1 MVFPV
6 KQVDTDTVFR
16 LMAKKFKITLAQLN
30 PTVGDL
36 DGNYEA
42 AVEAWKKAKEAGSD
56 LVAFTELFITGYNTQ
71 DLIKKPSFCKVAQE
85 KITQLAKTCAKGPAI
100 AIGGPAYIEKKLYNA
115 YYILIDGKVANIIM
129 KHHLPNQNVFDEKR
143 IFDEG
148 EISGPY
154 QVGPIRIG
162 SPICEDAWH
171 SDVTETLAET
181 GAQLLLVPNG
191 SPYFNGKNDVRL
203 NKMVSRVVETNLP
216 LIYLNMVGAQDDQVF
231 DGGTFALNRGG
242 DLAIKLPLFEEC
254 LEQIV
259 LEETD
264 TGWCITNGHL
274 SKVSCGK
281 ELDYYAMVM
290 GLKDYCR
297 KSGFERVL
305 LGLSGG
311 IDSALVAVIASDA
324 LGSTNVRSI
333 MLPSPYTSDTS
344 LIDAAHLA
352 ENLGCQS
359 DTLSITESLNS
370 IEETLSTMFEGH
382 DTDLTEENIQ
392 SRLRGLLLMAVS
404 NKFGE
409 MLLTTGNKSEVSVG
423 YSTIYGD
430 MAGGFNPIKD
440 LYKTRVFE
448 IAKWRNQNHRSWM
461 KGPSGMIIPEN
472 IISKAPTA
480 ELRPNQKDSDSL
492 PDYPVLD
499 AILTILIDE
508 DGSIEDCLKE
518 GYEKTDVIKV
528 EKLIYSSEYKRFQSA
543 PGTRLTQRAF
553 WLDRRYPIVNK
564 WHTKK

>member
-1 MVFPV
+1 MVSV
-6 KQVDTDTVFR
+6 VSE
-16 LMAKKFKITLAQLN
+16 LMAKKFQITLAQLN

-36 DGNYEA
+36 EGNYKVA
-42 AVEAWKKAKEAGSD
+42 IEAWEQAQKMGSD
-56 LVAFTELFITGYNTQ
+56 LIAFTELFITGYNTQ
-71 DLIKKPSFCKVAQE
+71 DLIKKPSFFKAAQDQIL
-85 KITQLAKTCAKGPAI
+85 KLAKNCKNGPAI
-100 AIGGPAYIEKKLYNA
+100 AIGGPAYLKGKLYNA
-115 YYILIDGKVANIIM
+115 YYILADGNVADVIM

-154 QVGPIRIG
+154 QIGPIRIG

-171 SDVTETLAET
+171 SDVSETLSET

-191 SPYFNGKNDVRL
+191 SPYYNGKNDVRL
-203 NKMVSRVVETNLP
+203 NKMVARVVETNLP

-242 DLAIKLPLFEEC
+242 SLAIKLPLFEEA
-254 LEQIV
+254 LEHIV

-264 TGWCITNGHL
+264 IGWNIIKGEL
-274 SKVSCGK
+274 AKVPCDK
-281 ELDYYAMVM
+281 ELDYHAMVM
-290 GLKDYCR
+290 GLRDYCK
-297 KSGFERVL
+297 KSGFEKVV

-324 LGSTNVRSI
+324 IGSANVRSI
-333 MLPSPYTSDTS
+333 MLPSPYTSQTS
-344 LIDAAHLA
+344 LIDATDLV
-352 ENLGCQS
+352 ENLGCKS
-359 DTLSITESLNS
+359 DTLPINDSLTA
-370 IEETLSTMFEGH
+370 IDKTLSSTFEGRKI
-382 DTDLTEENIQ
+382 DLTEENIQ

-440 LYKTRVFE
+440 LYKTKVFE
-448 IAKWRNQNHRSWM
+448 ISKWRNKNHRPWM
-461 KGPSGMIIPEN
+461 KGPPGSIIPDS
-472 IISKAPTA
+472 IITKAPTA

-499 AILTILIDE
+499 AILTILVDE
-508 DGSIEDCLKE
+508 DGSTNDCLKA
-518 GYEKTDVIKV
+518 GYNKSDVSKV
-528 EKLIYSSEYKRFQSA
+528 EKLLYESEYKRFQSA
-543 PGTRLTQRAF
+543 PGTRLSQRAF

-564 WHTKK
+564 WRDK

>member
-1 MVFPV
+1 
-6 KQVDTDTVFR
+6 
-16 LMAKKFKITLAQLN
+16 MAKKFQITLAQLN

-36 DGNYEA
+36 EGNYKVA
-42 AVEAWKKAKEAGSD
+42 IEAWEQAQKMGSD
-56 LVAFTELFITGYNTQ
+56 LIAFTELFITGYNTQ
-71 DLIKKPSFCKVAQE
+71 DLIKKPSFFKAAQD
-85 KITQLAKTCAKGPAI
+85 KILKLAKNCKNGPAI
-100 AIGGPAYIEKKLYNA
+100 AIGGPAYLKGKLYNA
-115 YYILIDGKVANIIM
+115 YYILADGNVANVIM

-154 QVGPIRIG
+154 QIGPIRIG

-171 SDVTETLAET
+171 SDVSETLSET

-191 SPYFNGKNDVRL
+191 SPYYNGKNDVRL
-203 NKMVSRVVETNLP
+203 NKMVARVVETNLP

-242 DLAIKLPLFEEC
+242 SLAIKLPLFEEA
-254 LEQIV
+254 LEHIV

-264 TGWCITNGHL
+264 IGWNIIKGDL
-274 SKVSCGK
+274 AKVPCDK
-281 ELDYYAMVM
+281 ESDYHAMVM
-290 GLKDYCR
+290 GLRDYCK
-297 KSGFERVL
+297 KSGFEKVV

-324 LGSTNVRSI
+324 IGSANVRSI
-333 MLPSPYTSDTS
+333 MLPSPYTSQTS
-344 LIDAAHLA
+344 LIDATDLV
-352 ENLGCQS
+352 ENLGCKS
-359 DTLSITESLNS
+359 DTLPINDSLTA
-370 IEETLSTMFEGH
+370 IDKTLSSTFEGRKI
-382 DTDLTEENIQ
+382 DLTEENIQ

-440 LYKTRVFE
+440 LYKTKVFE
-448 IAKWRNQNHRSWM
+448 ISKWRNKNHRPWM
-461 KGPSGMIIPEN
+461 KGPPGSIIPDS
-472 IISKAPTA
+472 IITKAPTA

-499 AILTILIDE
+499 AILTILVDE
-508 DGSIEDCLKE
+508 DGSTNDCLKA
-518 GYEKTDVIKV
+518 GYNKSDVSKV
-528 EKLIYSSEYKRFQSA
+528 EKLLYESEYKRFQSA
-543 PGTRLTQRAF
+543 PGTRLSQRAF

-564 WHTKK
+564 WRDK

>member
-1 MVFPV
+1 
-6 KQVDTDTVFR
+6 
-16 LMAKKFKITLAQLN
+16 MAKKFQITLAQLN

-36 DGNYEA
+36 EGNYKVA
-42 AVEAWKKAKEAGSD
+42 IEAWKKAQRVGSD
-56 LVAFTELFITGYNTQ
+56 LIAFTELFITGYNTQ
-71 DLIKKPSFCKVAQE
+71 DLIKKPSFFKAAQDQIL
-85 KITQLAKTCAKGPAI
+85 KLAKTCKNGPAI
-100 AIGGPAYIEKKLYNA
+100 AIGGPAYLKGKLYNA
-115 YYILIDGKVANIIM
+115 YYILADGNVANVIM

-154 QVGPIRIG
+154 QIGPIRIG

-171 SDVTETLAET
+171 SDVSETLSET

-191 SPYFNGKNDVRL
+191 SPYYNGKNDVRL
-203 NKMVSRVVETNLP
+203 NKMVARVVETNLP

-242 DLAIKLPLFEEC
+242 SLAIKLPLFEEA
-254 LEQIV
+254 LEHIV

-264 TGWCITNGHL
+264 IGWNIIKGEL
-274 SKVSCGK
+274 AKVPCDK
-281 ELDYYAMVM
+281 ELDYHAMVM
-290 GLKDYCR
+290 GLRDYCK
-297 KSGFERVL
+297 KSGFEKVV

-324 LGSTNVRSI
+324 IGSANVRSI
-333 MLPSPYTSDTS
+333 MLPSPYTSQTS
-344 LIDAAHLA
+344 LIDATDLV
-352 ENLGCQS
+352 ENLGCKS
-359 DTLSITESLNS
+359 DTLPINDSLTA
-370 IEETLSTMFEGH
+370 IDKTLSSTFEGRKI
-382 DTDLTEENIQ
+382 DLTEENIQ

-440 LYKTRVFE
+440 LYKTKVFE
-448 IAKWRNQNHRSWM
+448 ISKWRNKNHRPWM
-461 KGPSGMIIPEN
+461 KGPPGSIIPDS
-472 IISKAPTA
+472 IITKAPTA

-492 PDYPVLD
+492 PDYPDLD
-499 AILTILIDE
+499 AILTILVDE
-508 DGSIEDCLKE
+508 DGSTSDCLKA
-518 GYEKTDVIKV
+518 GYKKSDVSKV
-528 EKLIYSSEYKRFQSA
+528 EKLLYGSEYKRFQSA
-543 PGTRLTQRAF
+543 PGTRLSQRAF

-564 WHTKK
+564 WRDK

>member
-1 MVFPV
+1 
-6 KQVDTDTVFR
+6 
-16 LMAKKFKITLAQLN
+16 MAKKFQITLAQLN

-36 DGNYEA
+36 EGNYKVA
-42 AVEAWKKAKEAGSD
+42 LEAWERAKKVGSD
-56 LVAFTELFITGYNTQ
+56 LIAFTELFITGYNTQ
-71 DLIKKPSFCKVAQE
+71 DLIKKPSFFKAAQDQIL
-85 KITQLAKTCAKGPAI
+85 KLAKTCKNGPAI
-100 AIGGPAYIEKKLYNA
+100 AIGGPAYLKGKLYNA
-115 YYILIDGKVANIIM
+115 YYILADGNVANVIM

-154 QVGPIRIG
+154 QIGPIRIG

-171 SDVTETLAET
+171 SDVSETLSET

-191 SPYFNGKNDVRL
+191 SPYYNGKNDVRL
-203 NKMVSRVVETNLP
+203 NKMVARVVETNLP

-242 DLAIKLPLFEEC
+242 SLAIKLPLFEEA
-254 LEQIV
+254 LEHIV

-264 TGWCITNGHL
+264 IGWNIIKGEL
-274 SKVSCGK
+274 AKVPCDK
-281 ELDYYAMVM
+281 ELDYHAMVM
-290 GLKDYCR
+290 GVRDYCK
-297 KSGFERVL
+297 KSGFEKVV

-324 LGSTNVRSI
+324 IGSANVRSI
-333 MLPSPYTSDTS
+333 MLPSPYTSQTS
-344 LIDAAHLA
+344 LIDATDLV
-352 ENLGCQS
+352 ENLGCKS
-359 DTLSITESLNS
+359 DTLPINDSLTA
-370 IEETLSTMFEGH
+370 IDKTLSSTFEGRKI
-382 DTDLTEENIQ
+382 DLTEENIQ

-440 LYKTRVFE
+440 LYKTKVFE
-448 IAKWRNQNHRSWM
+448 ISKWRNKNHRPWM
-461 KGPSGMIIPEN
+461 KGPPGSIIPDS
-472 IISKAPTA
+472 IITKAPTA

-492 PDYPVLD
+492 PDYPDLD
-499 AILTILIDE
+499 AILTILVDE
-508 DGSIEDCLKE
+508 DGSTSDCLKA
-518 GYEKTDVIKV
+518 GYKKSDVSKV
-528 EKLIYSSEYKRFQSA
+528 EKLLYGSEYKRFQSA
-543 PGTRLTQRAF
+543 PGTRLSQRAF

-564 WHTKK
+564 WRDK

>member
-1 MVFPV
+1 
-6 KQVDTDTVFR
+6 
-16 LMAKKFKITLAQLN
+16 MAKKFQITLAQLN

-36 DGNYEA
+36 EGNYKVA
-42 AVEAWKKAKEAGSD
+42 LEAWEKAQRVGSD
-56 LVAFTELFITGYNTQ
+56 LIAFTELFITGYNTQ
-71 DLIKKPSFCKVAQE
+71 DLIKKPSFFKAAQDQIL
-85 KITQLAKTCAKGPAI
+85 KLAKTCKNGPAI
-100 AIGGPAYIEKKLYNA
+100 AIGGPAYLKGKLYNA
-115 YYILIDGKVANIIM
+115 YYILADGNVANVIM

-154 QVGPIRIG
+154 QIGPIRIG

-171 SDVTETLAET
+171 SDVSETLSET

-191 SPYFNGKNDVRL
+191 SPYYNGKNDVRL
-203 NKMVSRVVETNLP
+203 NKMVARVVETNLP

-242 DLAIKLPLFEEC
+242 SLAIKLPLFEEA
-254 LEQIV
+254 LEHIV

-264 TGWCITNGHL
+264 IGWNIIKGEL
-274 SKVSCGK
+274 AKVPCDK
-281 ELDYYAMVM
+281 ELDYHAMVM
-290 GLKDYCR
+290 GLRDYCT
-297 KSGFERVL
+297 KSGFEKVV

-324 LGSTNVRSI
+324 IGSANVRSI
-333 MLPSPYTSDTS
+333 MLPSPYTSQTS
-344 LIDAAHLA
+344 LIDATDLV
-352 ENLGCQS
+352 ENLGCKS
-359 DTLSITESLNS
+359 DTLPINDSLTA
-370 IEETLSTMFEGH
+370 IDKTLSNTFEGRKI
-382 DTDLTEENIQ
+382 DLTEENIQ

-440 LYKTRVFE
+440 LYKTKVFE
-448 IAKWRNQNHRSWM
+448 ISKWRNKNHRPWM
-461 KGPSGMIIPEN
+461 KGPPGSIIPDS
-472 IISKAPTA
+472 IITKAPTA

-492 PDYPVLD
+492 PDYPDLD
-499 AILTILIDE
+499 AILTILVDE
-508 DGSIEDCLKE
+508 DGSTSDCLKA
-518 GYEKTDVIKV
+518 GYKKSDVSKV
-528 EKLIYSSEYKRFQSA
+528 EKLLYGSEHKRFQSA
-543 PGTRLTQRAF
+543 PGTRLSQRAF

-564 WHTKK
+564 WRDK

>member
-1 MVFPV
+1 
-6 KQVDTDTVFR
+6 
-16 LMAKKFKITLAQLN
+16 MAKKFQITLAQLN

-36 DGNYEA
+36 EGNYKVA
-42 AVEAWKKAKEAGSD
+42 IEAWEQAQKMGSD
-56 LVAFTELFITGYNTQ
+56 LIAFTELFITGYNTQ
-71 DLIKKPSFCKVAQE
+71 DLIKKPSFFKAAQDQIL
-85 KITQLAKTCAKGPAI
+85 KLAKTCKNGPAI
-100 AIGGPAYIEKKLYNA
+100 AIGGPAYLKGKLYNA
-115 YYILIDGKVANIIM
+115 YYILADGNVANVIM

-154 QVGPIRIG
+154 QIGPIRIG

-171 SDVTETLAET
+171 SDVSETLSET

-191 SPYFNGKNDVRL
+191 SPYYNGKNDVRL
-203 NKMVSRVVETNLP
+203 NKMVARVVETNLP

-242 DLAIKLPLFEEC
+242 SLAIKLPLFEEA
-254 LEQIV
+254 LEHIV

-264 TGWCITNGHL
+264 IGWNIIKGDL
-274 SKVSCGK
+274 AKVPCDK
-281 ELDYYAMVM
+281 ELDYHAMVM
-290 GLKDYCR
+290 GLRDYCK
-297 KSGFERVL
+297 KSGFEKVV

-324 LGSTNVRSI
+324 IGSANVRSI
-333 MLPSPYTSDTS
+333 MLPSPYTSQTS
-344 LIDAAHLA
+344 LIDATDLV
-352 ENLGCQS
+352 ENLGCKS
-359 DTLSITESLNS
+359 DTLPINDSLTA
-370 IEETLSTMFEGH
+370 IDKTLSSTFEGRKI
-382 DTDLTEENIQ
+382 DLTEENIQ

-440 LYKTRVFE
+440 LYKTKVFE
-448 IAKWRNQNHRSWM
+448 ISKWRNKNHRPWM
-461 KGPSGMIIPEN
+461 KGPPGSIIPDS
-472 IISKAPTA
+472 IITKAPTA

-499 AILTILIDE
+499 AILTILVDE
-508 DGSIEDCLKE
+508 DGSTNDCLKA
-518 GYEKTDVIKV
+518 GYNKSDVSKV
-528 EKLIYSSEYKRFQSA
+528 EKLLYESEYKRFQSA
-543 PGTRLTQRAF
+543 PGTRLSQRAF

-564 WHTKK
+564 WRDKY

>member
-1 MVFPV
+1 
-6 KQVDTDTVFR
+6 
-16 LMAKKFKITLAQLN
+16 MANKFQITLAQLN

-36 DGNYEA
+36 EGNYKVA
-42 AVEAWKKAKEAGSD
+42 IEAWDQAQKMGSD
-56 LVAFTELFITGYNTQ
+56 LIAFTELFITGYNTQ
-71 DLIKKPSFCKVAQE
+71 DLIKKPSFFKAAQDQIL
-85 KITQLAKTCAKGPAI
+85 KLAKTCKNGPAI
-100 AIGGPAYIEKKLYNA
+100 AIGGPAYLKGKLYNA
-115 YYILIDGKVANIIM
+115 YYILADGNVANVIM

-154 QVGPIRIG
+154 QIGPIRIG

-171 SDVTETLAET
+171 SDVSETLSET

-191 SPYFNGKNDVRL
+191 SPYYNGKNDVRL
-203 NKMVSRVVETNLP
+203 NKMVARVVETNLP

-242 DLAIKLPLFEEC
+242 RLAIKLPLFEEA
-254 LEQIV
+254 LEHIV
-259 LEETD
+259 LEESD
-264 TGWCITNGHL
+264 MGWNIIKGEL
-274 SKVSCGK
+274 AKVPCDK
-281 ELDYYAMVM
+281 ELDYHAMVM
-290 GLKDYCR
+290 GLRDYCK
-297 KSGFERVL
+297 KSGFEKVV

-324 LGSTNVRSI
+324 IGSANVRSI
-333 MLPSPYTSDTS
+333 MLPSPYTSQTS
-344 LIDAAHLA
+344 LIDATDLVD
-352 ENLGCQS
+352 NLGCKS
-359 DTLSITESLNS
+359 DTLPINDSLTA
-370 IEETLSTMFEGH
+370 IDKTLSSTFEGRKI
-382 DTDLTEENIQ
+382 DLTEENIQ

-440 LYKTRVFE
+440 LYKTKVFE
-448 IAKWRNQNHRSWM
+448 ISKWRNKNHRPWM
-461 KGPSGMIIPEN
+461 KGPPGSLIPDSIIT
-472 IISKAPTA
+472 KAPTA

-499 AILTILIDE
+499 AILTILVDE
-508 DGSIEDCLKE
+508 DGSTNDCLKA
-518 GYEKTDVIKV
+518 GYNKSDVSKV
-528 EKLIYSSEYKRFQSA
+528 EKLLYDSEHKRFQSA
-543 PGTRLTQRAF
+543 PGTRLSQRAF

-564 WHTKK
+564 WRDK

>member
-1 MVFPV
+1 
-6 KQVDTDTVFR
+6 
-16 LMAKKFKITLAQLN
+16 MAKKFQITLAQLN

-36 DGNYEA
+36 EGNYKVA
-42 AVEAWKKAKEAGSD
+42 IEAWEQAQKMGSD
-56 LVAFTELFITGYNTQ
+56 LIAFTELFITGYNTQ
-71 DLIKKPSFCKVAQE
+71 DLIKKPSFFNAAQDQIL
-85 KITQLAKTCAKGPAI
+85 KLAKTCKNGPAI
-100 AIGGPAYIEKKLYNA
+100 AIGGPAYLKGKLYNA
-115 YYILIDGKVANIIM
+115 YYILADGNVANVIM

-154 QVGPIRIG
+154 QIGPIRIG

-171 SDVTETLAET
+171 SDVSETLSET

-191 SPYFNGKNDVRL
+191 SPYYNGKNDVRL
-203 NKMVSRVVETNLP
+203 NKMVARVVETNLP

-242 DLAIKLPLFEEC
+242 SLAIKLPLFEEA
-254 LEQIV
+254 LEHIV

-264 TGWCITNGHL
+264 IGWNIIKGEL
-274 SKVSCGK
+274 AKVPCDK
-281 ELDYYAMVM
+281 ELDYHAMVM
-290 GLKDYCR
+290 GLRDYCK
-297 KSGFERVL
+297 KSGFEKVV

-324 LGSTNVRSI
+324 IGSANVRSI
-333 MLPSPYTSDTS
+333 MLPSPYTSQTS
-344 LIDAAHLA
+344 LIDATDLV
-352 ENLGCQS
+352 ENLGCKS
-359 DTLSITESLNS
+359 DTLPINDSLTA
-370 IEETLSTMFEGH
+370 IDKTLSSTFEGRKI
-382 DTDLTEENIQ
+382 DLTEENIQ

-440 LYKTRVFE
+440 LYKTKVFE
-448 IAKWRNQNHRSWM
+448 ISKWRNKNHRPWM
-461 KGPSGMIIPEN
+461 KGPPGSIIPDS
-472 IISKAPTA
+472 IITKAPTA

-492 PDYPVLD
+492 PDYPDLD
-499 AILTILIDE
+499 AILTILVDE
-508 DGSIEDCLKE
+508 DGSTSDCLKA
-518 GYEKTDVIKV
+518 GYKKSDVSKV
-528 EKLIYSSEYKRFQSA
+528 EKLLYGSEYKRFQSA
-543 PGTRLTQRAF
+543 PGTRLSQRAF

-564 WHTKK
+564 WRDK

>member
-1 MVFPV
+1 
-6 KQVDTDTVFR
+6 
-16 LMAKKFKITLAQLN
+16 MAKKFQITLAQLN

-36 DGNYEA
+36 EGNYKVA
-42 AVEAWKKAKEAGSD
+42 IEAWEQAQKMGSD
-56 LVAFTELFITGYNTQ
+56 LIAFTELFITGYNTQ
-71 DLIKKPSFCKVAQE
+71 DLIKKPSFFKAAQDQIL
-85 KITQLAKTCAKGPAI
+85 KLAKNCKNGPAI
-100 AIGGPAYIEKKLYNA
+100 AIGGPAYLKGKLYNA
-115 YYILIDGKVANIIM
+115 YYILADGNVADVIM

-154 QVGPIRIG
+154 QIGPIRIG

-171 SDVTETLAET
+171 SDVSETLSET
-181 GAQLLLVPNG
+181 GAQVLLVPNG
-191 SPYFNGKNDVRL
+191 SPYYNGKNDVRL
-203 NKMVSRVVETNLP
+203 NKMVARVVETNLP

-242 DLAIKLPLFEEC
+242 SLAIKLPLLEEA
-254 LEQIV
+254 LEHIV

-264 TGWCITNGHL
+264 IGWNIIKGDL
-274 SKVSCGK
+274 AKVPCDK
-281 ELDYYAMVM
+281 ESDYHAMVM
-290 GLKDYCR
+290 GLRDYCK
-297 KSGFERVL
+297 KSGFEKVV

-324 LGSTNVRSI
+324 IGSANVRSI
-333 MLPSPYTSDTS
+333 MLPSPYTSQTS
-344 LIDAAHLA
+344 LIDATDLV
-352 ENLGCQS
+352 ENLGCKS
-359 DTLSITESLNS
+359 DTLPINDSLTA
-370 IEETLSTMFEGH
+370 IDKTLSSTFEGRKI
-382 DTDLTEENIQ
+382 DLTEENIQ

-440 LYKTRVFE
+440 LYKTKVFE
-448 IAKWRNQNHRSWM
+448 ISKWRNKNHRPWM
-461 KGPSGMIIPEN
+461 KGPPGSIIPDS
-472 IISKAPTA
+472 IITKAPTA

-499 AILTILIDE
+499 AILTILVDE
-508 DGSIEDCLKE
+508 DGSTNDCLKA
-518 GYEKTDVIKV
+518 GYNKSDVSKV
-528 EKLIYSSEYKRFQSA
+528 EKLLYESEYKRFQSA
-543 PGTRLTQRAF
+543 PGTRLSQRAF

-564 WHTKK
+564 WRDK

>member
-1 MVFPV
+1 
-6 KQVDTDTVFR
+6 
-16 LMAKKFKITLAQLN
+16 MAKKFQITLAQLN

-36 DGNYEA
+36 EGNYKVA
-42 AVEAWKKAKEAGSD
+42 LEAWERAQKVGSD

-71 DLIKKPSFCKVAQE
+71 DLIKKPSFFKAAQDQ
-85 KITQLAKTCAKGPAI
+85 ILQLAKACRKGPAI
-100 AIGGPAYIEKKLYNA
+100 AIGGPAYIEDKLYNA
-115 YYILIDGKVANIIM
+115 YYILADGNIANVIM

-154 QVGPIRIG
+154 QIGPIRIG

-171 SDVTETLAET
+171 SDVSETLSET

-191 SPYFNGKNDVRL
+191 SPYYNGKNDVRL
-203 NKMVSRVVETNLP
+203 NKMVARVVETNLP

-242 DLAIKLPLFEEC
+242 SLAIKLPLFEEA
-254 LEQIV
+254 LEHIV

-264 TGWCITNGHL
+264 IGWKIIKGEL
-274 SKVSCGK
+274 AKVPCDK
-281 ELDYYAMVM
+281 ELDYHAMVM
-290 GLKDYCR
+290 GLRDYCK
-297 KSGFERVL
+297 KSGFEKVV

-324 LGSTNVRSI
+324 IGSANVRSI
-333 MLPSPYTSDTS
+333 MLPSPYTSQTS
-344 LIDAAHLA
+344 LIDVTDLV
-352 ENLGCQS
+352 ENLGCKS
-359 DTLSITESLNS
+359 DTLPINDSLTA
-370 IEETLSTMFEGH
+370 IDKTLSSTFEGRKI
-382 DTDLTEENIQ
+382 DLTEENIQ

-440 LYKTRVFE
+440 LYKTKVFE
-448 IAKWRNQNHRSWM
+448 ISKWRNKNHRPWM
-461 KGPSGMIIPEN
+461 KGPPGSIIPES
-472 IISKAPTA
+472 IINKAPTA

-492 PDYPVLD
+492 PDYPDLD
-499 AILTILIDE
+499 AILTILVDE
-508 DGSIEDCLKE
+508 DGSTSDCLKA
-518 GYEKTDVIKV
+518 GYKKSDVSKV
-528 EKLIYSSEYKRFQSA
+528 EKLLYGSEYKRFQSA
-543 PGTRLTQRAF
+543 PGTRLSQRAF

-564 WHTKK
+564 WRDK

>member
-1 MVFPV
+1 
-6 KQVDTDTVFR
+6 
-16 LMAKKFKITLAQLN
+16 MAKKFQITLAQLN

-36 DGNYEA
+36 EGNYKVA
-42 AVEAWKKAKEAGSD
+42 IEAWEQAQKMGSD
-56 LVAFTELFITGYNTQ
+56 LIAFTELFITGYNTQ
-71 DLIKKPSFCKVAQE
+71 DLIKKPSFFKAAQDQIL
-85 KITQLAKTCAKGPAI
+85 KLAKNCKNGPAI
-100 AIGGPAYIEKKLYNA
+100 AIGGPAYLKGKLYNA
-115 YYILIDGKVANIIM
+115 YYILADGNVADVIM

-154 QVGPIRIG
+154 QIGPIRIG

-171 SDVTETLAET
+171 SDVSETLSET

-191 SPYFNGKNDVRL
+191 SPYYNGKNDVRL
-203 NKMVSRVVETNLP
+203 NKMVARVVETNLP

-242 DLAIKLPLFEEC
+242 RLAIKLPLFEEA
-254 LEQIV
+254 LEHIV

-264 TGWCITNGHL
+264 VGWKIIKGEL
-274 SKVSCGK
+274 AKVPCDK
-281 ELDYYAMVM
+281 ELDYHAMVM
-290 GLKDYCR
+290 GLRDYCK
-297 KSGFERVL
+297 KSGFEKVV

-324 LGSTNVRSI
+324 IGSANVRSI
-333 MLPSPYTSDTS
+333 MLPSPYTSQTS
-344 LIDAAHLA
+344 LIDATDLV
-352 ENLGCQS
+352 ENLGCKS
-359 DTLSITESLNS
+359 DTLPINDSLTA
-370 IEETLSTMFEGH
+370 IDKTLSSTFEGRKI
-382 DTDLTEENIQ
+382 DLTEENIQ

-440 LYKTRVFE
+440 LYKTKVFE
-448 IAKWRNQNHRSWM
+448 ISKWRNKNHRPWM
-461 KGPSGMIIPEN
+461 KGPPGSIIPDS
-472 IISKAPTA
+472 IITKAPTA

-499 AILTILIDE
+499 AILTILVDE
-508 DGSIEDCLKE
+508 DGSTNDCLKA
-518 GYEKTDVIKV
+518 GYNKSDVSKV
-528 EKLIYSSEYKRFQSA
+528 EKLLYESEYKRFQSA
-543 PGTRLTQRAF
+543 PGTRLSQRAF

-564 WHTKK
+564 WRDK

>member
-1 MVFPV
+1 
-6 KQVDTDTVFR
+6 
-16 LMAKKFKITLAQLN
+16 MAKKFQITLAQLN

-36 DGNYEA
+36 EGNYKVA
-42 AVEAWKKAKEAGSD
+42 IEAWEQAQKMGSD
-56 LVAFTELFITGYNTQ
+56 LIAFTELFITGYNTQ
-71 DLIKKPSFCKVAQE
+71 DLIKKPSFFKAAQDQIL
-85 KITQLAKTCAKGPAI
+85 KLAKNCKNGPAI
-100 AIGGPAYIEKKLYNA
+100 AIGGPAYLKGKLYNA
-115 YYILIDGKVANIIM
+115 YYILADGNVANVIM

-154 QVGPIRIG
+154 QIGPIRIG

-171 SDVTETLAET
+171 SDVSETLSET

-191 SPYFNGKNDVRL
+191 SPYYNGKNDVRL
-203 NKMVSRVVETNLP
+203 NKMVARVVETNLP

-242 DLAIKLPLFEEC
+242 SLAIKLPLFEEA
-254 LEQIV
+254 LEHIV

-264 TGWCITNGHL
+264 IGWKIIKGEL
-274 SKVSCGK
+274 AKVPCDK
-281 ELDYYAMVM
+281 ELDYHAMVM
-290 GLKDYCR
+290 GLRDYCK
-297 KSGFERVL
+297 KSGFEKVV

-324 LGSTNVRSI
+324 IGSANVRSI
-333 MLPSPYTSDTS
+333 MLPSPYTSQTS
-344 LIDAAHLA
+344 LIDATDLV
-352 ENLGCQS
+352 ENLGCKS
-359 DTLSITESLNS
+359 DTLPINDSLTA
-370 IEETLSTMFEGH
+370 IDKTLSSMFEGRKI
-382 DTDLTEENIQ
+382 DLTEENIQ

-440 LYKTRVFE
+440 LYKTKVFE
-448 IAKWRNQNHRSWM
+448 ISKWRNKNHRPWM
-461 KGPSGMIIPEN
+461 KGPPGSIIPDS
-472 IISKAPTA
+472 IITKAPTA

-492 PDYPVLD
+492 PDYPDLD
-499 AILTILIDE
+499 AILTILVDE
-508 DGSIEDCLKE
+508 DGSTSDCLKA
-518 GYEKTDVIKV
+518 GYKKSDVSKV
-528 EKLIYSSEYKRFQSA
+528 EKLLYGSEYKRFQSA
-543 PGTRLTQRAF
+543 PGTRLSQRAF

-564 WHTKK
+564 WRDK

>member
-1 MVFPV
+1 
-6 KQVDTDTVFR
+6 
-16 LMAKKFKITLAQLN
+16 MAKKFQITLAQLN

-36 DGNYEA
+36 EGNYKVA
-42 AVEAWKKAKEAGSD
+42 LEAWERAKKVGSD
-56 LVAFTELFITGYNTQ
+56 LIAFTELFITGYNTQ
-71 DLIKKPSFCKVAQE
+71 DLIKKPSFFKAAQDQIL
-85 KITQLAKTCAKGPAI
+85 KLAKTCKNGPAI
-100 AIGGPAYIEKKLYNA
+100 AIGGPAYLKGKLYNA
-115 YYILIDGKVANIIM
+115 YYILADGNVANVIM

-154 QVGPIRIG
+154 QIGPIRIG

-171 SDVTETLAET
+171 SDVSETLSET

-191 SPYFNGKNDVRL
+191 SPYYNGKNDVRL
-203 NKMVSRVVETNLP
+203 NKMVARVVETNLP

-242 DLAIKLPLFEEC
+242 SLAIKLPFFEEA
-254 LEQIV
+254 LEHIV

-264 TGWCITNGHL
+264 IGWKIIKGEL
-274 SKVSCGK
+274 AKVPCDK
-281 ELDYYAMVM
+281 ELDYHAMVM
-290 GLKDYCR
+290 GLRDYCK
-297 KSGFERVL
+297 KSGFEKVV

-324 LGSTNVRSI
+324 IGSANVRSI
-333 MLPSPYTSDTS
+333 MLPSPYTSQTS
-344 LIDAAHLA
+344 LIDATDLV
-352 ENLGCQS
+352 ENLGCKS
-359 DTLSITESLNS
+359 DTLPINDSLTA
-370 IEETLSTMFEGH
+370 IDKTLSSTFEGRKI
-382 DTDLTEENIQ
+382 DLTEENIQ

-440 LYKTRVFE
+440 LYKTKVFE
-448 IAKWRNQNHRSWM
+448 ISKWRNKNHRPWM
-461 KGPSGMIIPEN
+461 KGPPGSIIPDS
-472 IISKAPTA
+472 IITKAPTA

-492 PDYPVLD
+492 PDYPDLD
-499 AILTILIDE
+499 AILTILVDE
-508 DGSIEDCLKE
+508 DGSTSDCLKA
-518 GYEKTDVIKV
+518 GYKKSDVSKV
-528 EKLIYSSEYKRFQSA
+528 EKLLYGSEYKRFQSA
-543 PGTRLTQRAF
+543 PGTRLSQRAF

-564 WHTKK
+564 WRDK

>member
-1 MVFPV
+1 
-6 KQVDTDTVFR
+6 
-16 LMAKKFKITLAQLN
+16 MANKFQITLAQLN

-36 DGNYEA
+36 EGNYKVA
-42 AVEAWKKAKEAGSD
+42 IEAWDQAQKMGSD
-56 LVAFTELFITGYNTQ
+56 LIAFTELFITGYNTQ
-71 DLIKKPSFCKVAQE
+71 DLIKKPSFFKAAQDQIL
-85 KITQLAKTCAKGPAI
+85 KLAKTCKNGPAI
-100 AIGGPAYIEKKLYNA
+100 AIGGPAYLKGKLYNA
-115 YYILIDGKVANIIM
+115 YYILADGNVANIIM

-154 QVGPIRIG
+154 QIGPIRIG

-171 SDVTETLAET
+171 SDVSETLSET

-191 SPYFNGKNDVRL
+191 SPYYNGKNDVRL
-203 NKMVSRVVETNLP
+203 NKMVARVVETNLP

-242 DLAIKLPLFEEC
+242 RLAIKLPLFEEA
-254 LEQIV
+254 LEHIV

-264 TGWCITNGHL
+264 IGWKIIKGEL
-274 SKVSCGK
+274 AKVPCDK
-281 ELDYYAMVM
+281 ELDYHAMVM
-290 GLKDYCR
+290 GLRDYCK
-297 KSGFERVL
+297 KSGFEKVV

-324 LGSTNVRSI
+324 IGSANVRSI
-333 MLPSPYTSDTS
+333 MLPSPYTSQTS
-344 LIDAAHLA
+344 LIDATDLVD
-352 ENLGCQS
+352 NLGCKS
-359 DTLSITESLNS
+359 DTLPINDSLTA
-370 IEETLSTMFEGH
+370 IDKTLSSTFEGRKI
-382 DTDLTEENIQ
+382 DLTEENIQ

-440 LYKTRVFE
+440 LYKTKVFE
-448 IAKWRNQNHRSWM
+448 ISKWRNKNHRPWM
-461 KGPSGMIIPEN
+461 KGPPGSLIPDSIIT
-472 IISKAPTA
+472 KAPTA

-499 AILTILIDE
+499 AILTILVDE
-508 DGSIEDCLKE
+508 DGSTSDCLKA
-518 GYEKTDVIKV
+518 GYNKSDVSKV
-528 EKLIYSSEYKRFQSA
+528 EKLLYDSEHKRFQSA
-543 PGTRLTQRAF
+543 PGTRLSQRAF

-564 WHTKK
+564 WRDK

>member
-1 MVFPV
+1 MDHV
-6 KQVDTDTVFR
+6 TVVSE
-16 LMAKKFKITLAQLN
+16 LMAKKFQITLAQLN

-36 DGNYEA
+36 EGNYKLA
-42 AVEAWKKAKEAGSD
+42 FEAWEQALKMGSD
-56 LVAFTELFITGYNTQ
+56 LIAFTELFITGYNTQ
-71 DLIKKPSFCKVAQE
+71 DLIKKPSFFKAAQDQ
-85 KITQLAKTCAKGPAI
+85 ILQLAKACRKGPAI
-100 AIGGPAYIEKKLYNA
+100 AIGGPAYIEDKLYNA
-115 YYILIDGKVANIIM
+115 YYILADGNIANVIM

-154 QVGPIRIG
+154 QIGPIRIG

-171 SDVTETLAET
+171 SDVSETLSET
-181 GAQLLLVPNG
+181 GAQVLLVPNG
-191 SPYFNGKNDVRL
+191 SPYYNGKNDVRL
-203 NKMVSRVVETNLP
+203 NKMVARVVETNLP

-242 DLAIKLPLFEEC
+242 SLAIKLPLFEEA
-254 LEQIV
+254 LEHIV

-264 TGWCITNGHL
+264 IGWNIIKGEL
-274 SKVSCGK
+274 AKVPCDK
-281 ELDYYAMVM
+281 ELDYHAMVM
-290 GLKDYCR
+290 GLRDYCK
-297 KSGFERVL
+297 KSGFEKVV

-324 LGSTNVRSI
+324 IGSANVRSI
-333 MLPSPYTSDTS
+333 MLPSPYTSQTS
-344 LIDAAHLA
+344 LIDATDLV
-352 ENLGCQS
+352 ENLGCKS
-359 DTLSITESLNS
+359 DTLPINDSLTA
-370 IEETLSTMFEGH
+370 IDKTLSSTFEGRKI
-382 DTDLTEENIQ
+382 DLTEENIQ

-440 LYKTRVFE
+440 LYKTKVFE
-448 IAKWRNQNHRSWM
+448 ISKWRNKNHRPWM
-461 KGPSGMIIPEN
+461 KGPPGSIIPDS
-472 IISKAPTA
+472 IITKAPTA

-499 AILTILIDE
+499 AILTILVDE
-508 DGSIEDCLKE
+508 DGSTSDCLKA
-518 GYEKTDVIKV
+518 GYNKSDVSKV
-528 EKLIYSSEYKRFQSA
+528 EKLLYGSEYKRFQSA
-543 PGTRLTQRAF
+543 PGTRLSQRAF

-564 WHTKK
+564 WRDK

>member
-1 MVFPV
+1 
-6 KQVDTDTVFR
+6 
-16 LMAKKFKITLAQLN
+16 MAKKFQITLAQLN

-36 DGNYEA
+36 EGNYKVA
-42 AVEAWKKAKEAGSD
+42 IEAWEKAQKMGSD

-71 DLIKKPSFCKVAQE
+71 DLIKKPSFFKAAQDQIL
-85 KITQLAKTCAKGPAI
+85 KLAKTCKNGPAI
-100 AIGGPAYIEKKLYNA
+100 AIGGPAYLKGKLYNA
-115 YYILIDGKVANIIM
+115 YYILADGNVANVIM

-154 QVGPIRIG
+154 QIGPIRIG

-171 SDVTETLAET
+171 SDVSETLSET

-191 SPYFNGKNDVRL
+191 SPYYNGKNDVRL
-203 NKMVSRVVETNLP
+203 NKMVARVVETNLP

-242 DLAIKLPLFEEC
+242 SLAIKLPLFEEA
-254 LEQIV
+254 LEHIV

-264 TGWCITNGHL
+264 IGWNIIKGEL
-274 SKVSCGK
+274 AKVPCDK
-281 ELDYYAMVM
+281 ELDYHAMVM
-290 GLKDYCR
+290 GLRDYCT
-297 KSGFERVL
+297 KSGFEKVV

-324 LGSTNVRSI
+324 IGSANVRSI
-333 MLPSPYTSDTS
+333 MLPSPYTSQTS
-344 LIDAAHLA
+344 LIDATDLV
-352 ENLGCQS
+352 ENLGCKS
-359 DTLSITESLNS
+359 DTLPINDSLTA
-370 IEETLSTMFEGH
+370 IDKTLSSTFEGRKI
-382 DTDLTEENIQ
+382 DLTEENIQ

-440 LYKTRVFE
+440 LYKTKVFE
-448 IAKWRNQNHRSWM
+448 ISKWRNKNHRPWM
-461 KGPSGMIIPEN
+461 KGPPGSIIPDS
-472 IISKAPTA
+472 IITKAPTA

-492 PDYPVLD
+492 PDYPDLD
-499 AILTILIDE
+499 AILTILVDE
-508 DGSIEDCLKE
+508 DGSTSDCLKA
-518 GYEKTDVIKV
+518 GYKKSDVSKV
-528 EKLIYSSEYKRFQSA
+528 EKLLYGSEYKRFQSA
-543 PGTRLTQRAF
+543 PGTRLSQRAF

-564 WHTKK
+564 WRDK

>member
-1 MVFPV
+1 
-6 KQVDTDTVFR
+6 
-16 LMAKKFKITLAQLN
+16 MAKKFQITLAQLN

-36 DGNYEA
+36 EGNYKVA
-42 AVEAWKKAKEAGSD
+42 LEAWKKAQRVGSD
-56 LVAFTELFITGYNTQ
+56 LIAFTELFITGYNTQ
-71 DLIKKPSFCKVAQE
+71 DLIKKPSFFKAAQDQIL
-85 KITQLAKTCAKGPAI
+85 KLAKTCKNGPAI
-100 AIGGPAYIEKKLYNA
+100 AIGGPAYLKGKLYNA
-115 YYILIDGKVANIIM
+115 YYILADGNVANVIM

-154 QVGPIRIG
+154 QIGPIRIG

-171 SDVTETLAET
+171 SDVSETLSET

-191 SPYFNGKNDVRL
+191 SPYYNGKNDVRL
-203 NKMVSRVVETNLP
+203 NKMVARVVETNLP

-242 DLAIKLPLFEEC
+242 SLAIKLPLFEEA
-254 LEQIV
+254 LEHIV

-264 TGWCITNGHL
+264 IGWKIIKGEL
-274 SKVSCGK
+274 AKVPCDK
-281 ELDYYAMVM
+281 ELDYHAMVM
-290 GLKDYCR
+290 GLRDYCK
-297 KSGFERVL
+297 KSGFEKVV

-324 LGSTNVRSI
+324 IGAANVRSI
-333 MLPSPYTSDTS
+333 MLPSPYTSQTS
-344 LIDAAHLA
+344 LIDATDLV
-352 ENLGCQS
+352 ENLGCKS
-359 DTLSITESLNS
+359 DTLPINDSLTA
-370 IEETLSTMFEGH
+370 IDKTLSSTFEGRKI
-382 DTDLTEENIQ
+382 DLTEENIQ

-440 LYKTRVFE
+440 LYKTKVFE
-448 IAKWRNQNHRSWM
+448 ISKWRNKNHRPWM
-461 KGPSGMIIPEN
+461 KGPPGSIIPDS
-472 IISKAPTA
+472 IITKAPTA

-492 PDYPVLD
+492 PDYPDLD
-499 AILTILIDE
+499 AILTILVDE
-508 DGSIEDCLKE
+508 DGSTSDCLKA
-518 GYEKTDVIKV
+518 GYKKSDVSKV
-528 EKLIYSSEYKRFQSA
+528 EKLLYGSEYKRFQSA
-543 PGTRLTQRAF
+543 PGTRLSQRAF

-564 WHTKK
+564 WRDK

>member
-1 MVFPV
+1 
-6 KQVDTDTVFR
+6 
-16 LMAKKFKITLAQLN
+16 MAKKFQITLAQLN

-36 DGNYEA
+36 EGNYKVA
-42 AVEAWKKAKEAGSD
+42 LEAWEKAQRVGSD
-56 LVAFTELFITGYNTQ
+56 LIAFTELFITGYNTQ
-71 DLIKKPSFCKVAQE
+71 DLIKKPSFFKAAQDQIL
-85 KITQLAKTCAKGPAI
+85 KLAKTCKNGPAI
-100 AIGGPAYIEKKLYNA
+100 AIGGPAYLKGKLYNA
-115 YYILIDGKVANIIM
+115 YYILADGNVANVIM

-154 QVGPIRIG
+154 QIGPIRIG

-171 SDVTETLAET
+171 SDVSETLSET

-191 SPYFNGKNDVRL
+191 SPYYNGKNDVRL
-203 NKMVSRVVETNLP
+203 NKMVARVVETNLP

-242 DLAIKLPLFEEC
+242 SLAIKLPLFEEA
-254 LEQIV
+254 LEHIV

-264 TGWCITNGHL
+264 IGWKIIKGEL
-274 SKVSCGK
+274 AKVPCDK
-281 ELDYYAMVM
+281 ESDYHAMVI
-290 GLKDYCR
+290 GLRDYCK
-297 KSGFERVL
+297 KSGFEKVV

-324 LGSTNVRSI
+324 IGSANVRSI
-333 MLPSPYTSDTS
+333 MLPSPYTSQTS
-344 LIDAAHLA
+344 LIDATDLV
-352 ENLGCQS
+352 ENLGCKS
-359 DTLSITESLNS
+359 DTLPINDSLTA
-370 IEETLSTMFEGH
+370 IDKTLSSMFEGRKI
-382 DTDLTEENIQ
+382 DLTEENIQ

-440 LYKTRVFE
+440 LYKTKVFE
-448 IAKWRNQNHRSWM
+448 ISKWRNKNHRPWM
-461 KGPSGMIIPEN
+461 KGPPGSIIPDS
-472 IISKAPTA
+472 IITKAPTA

-492 PDYPVLD
+492 PDYPDLD
-499 AILTILIDE
+499 AILTILVDE
-508 DGSIEDCLKE
+508 DGSTSDCLKA
-518 GYEKTDVIKV
+518 GYKKSDVSKV
-528 EKLIYSSEYKRFQSA
+528 EKLLYGSEYKRFQSA
-543 PGTRLTQRAF
+543 PGTRLSQRAF

-564 WHTKK
+564 WRDK

>member
-1 MVFPV
+1 MDHVSV
-6 KQVDTDTVFR
+6 VSE
-16 LMAKKFKITLAQLN
+16 LMAKKFQITLAQLN

-36 DGNYEA
+36 EGNYKVA
-42 AVEAWKKAKEAGSD
+42 FEAWEQAQKMGSD
-56 LVAFTELFITGYNTQ
+56 LIAFTELFITGYNTQ
-71 DLIKKPSFCKVAQE
+71 DLIKKPSFFKAAQDQIL
-85 KITQLAKTCAKGPAI
+85 KLAKTCKNGPAI
-100 AIGGPAYIEKKLYNA
+100 AIGGPAYLKGKLYNA
-115 YYILIDGKVANIIM
+115 YYILADGNVANVIM

-154 QVGPIRIG
+154 QIGPIRIG

-171 SDVTETLAET
+171 SDVSETLSET

-191 SPYFNGKNDVRL
+191 SPYYNGKNDVRL
-203 NKMVSRVVETNLP
+203 NKMVARVVETNLP

-242 DLAIKLPLFEEC
+242 SLAIKLPLFEEA
-254 LEQIV
+254 LEHIV

-264 TGWCITNGHL
+264 IGWKIIKGEL
-274 SKVSCGK
+274 AKVPCDK
-281 ELDYYAMVM
+281 ELDYHAMVM
-290 GLKDYCR
+290 GLRDYCK
-297 KSGFERVL
+297 KSGFEKVV

-324 LGSTNVRSI
+324 IGSANVRSI
-333 MLPSPYTSDTS
+333 MLPSPYTSQTS
-344 LIDAAHLA
+344 LIDATDLV
-352 ENLGCQS
+352 ENLGCKS
-359 DTLSITESLNS
+359 DTLPINDSLTA
-370 IEETLSTMFEGH
+370 IDKTLSSMFEGRKI
-382 DTDLTEENIQ
+382 DLTEENIQ

-440 LYKTRVFE
+440 LYKTKVFE
-448 IAKWRNQNHRSWM
+448 ISKWRNKNHRPWM
-461 KGPSGMIIPEN
+461 KGPPGSIIPDS
-472 IISKAPTA
+472 IITKAPTA

-499 AILTILIDE
+499 AILTILVDE
-508 DGSIEDCLKE
+508 DGSTNDCLKA
-518 GYEKTDVIKV
+518 GYNKSDVSKV
-528 EKLIYSSEYKRFQSA
+528 EKLLYESEYKRFQSA
-543 PGTRLTQRAF
+543 PGTRLSQRAF

-564 WHTKK
+564 WRDK

>member
-1 MVFPV
+1 
-6 KQVDTDTVFR
+6 
-16 LMAKKFKITLAQLN
+16 MAKKFQITLAQLN

-36 DGNYEA
+36 EGNYKVA
-42 AVEAWKKAKEAGSD
+42 IEAWEQAQKMGSD
-56 LVAFTELFITGYNTQ
+56 LIAFTELFITGYNTQ
-71 DLIKKPSFCKVAQE
+71 DLIKKPSFFKAAQDQIL
-85 KITQLAKTCAKGPAI
+85 KLAKNCKNGPAI
-100 AIGGPAYIEKKLYNA
+100 AIGGPAYLKGKLYNA
-115 YYILIDGKVANIIM
+115 YYILADGNVADVIM

-154 QVGPIRIG
+154 QIGPIRIG

-171 SDVTETLAET
+171 SDVSETLSET

-191 SPYFNGKNDVRL
+191 SPYYNGKNDVRL
-203 NKMVSRVVETNLP
+203 NKMVARVVETNLP

-242 DLAIKLPLFEEC
+242 SLAIKLPLFEEA
-254 LEQIV
+254 LEHIV

-264 TGWCITNGHL
+264 IGWNIIKGDL
-274 SKVSCGK
+274 AKVPCDK
-281 ELDYYAMVM
+281 ELDYHAMVM
-290 GLKDYCR
+290 GLRDYCK
-297 KSGFERVL
+297 KSGFEKVV

-324 LGSTNVRSI
+324 IGSANVRSI
-333 MLPSPYTSDTS
+333 MLPSPYTSQTS
-344 LIDAAHLA
+344 LIDATDLV
-352 ENLGCQS
+352 ENLGCKS
-359 DTLSITESLNS
+359 DTLPINDSLTA
-370 IEETLSTMFEGH
+370 IDKTLSSTFEGRKI
-382 DTDLTEENIQ
+382 DLTEENIQ

-440 LYKTRVFE
+440 LYKTKVFE
-448 IAKWRNQNHRSWM
+448 ISKWRNKNHRPWM
-461 KGPSGMIIPEN
+461 KGPPGSIIPDS
-472 IISKAPTA
+472 IITKAPTA

-492 PDYPVLD
+492 PDYPDLD
-499 AILTILIDE
+499 AILTILVDE
-508 DGSIEDCLKE
+508 DGSTSDCLKA
-518 GYEKTDVIKV
+518 GYNKSDVRKV
-528 EKLIYSSEYKRFQSA
+528 EKLLYGSEHKRFQSA
-543 PGTRLTQRAF
+543 PGTRLSQRAF

-564 WHTKK
+564 WRDK

>member
-1 MVFPV
+1 
-6 KQVDTDTVFR
+6 
-16 LMAKKFKITLAQLN
+16 MAKRFQITLAQLN

-36 DGNYEA
+36 EGNYKA
-42 AVEAWKKAKEAGSD
+42 ALGAWQQAKKMGSD
-56 LVAFTELFITGYNTQ
+56 LIAFTELFITGYNTQ
-71 DLIKKPSFCKVAQE
+71 DLIKKPSFCEAAQD
-85 KITQLAKTCAKGPAI
+85 KISKLAQTCAEGPAI
-100 AIGGPAYIEKKLYNA
+100 AIGGPACIGEKLFNA
-115 YYILIDGKVANIIM
+115 YYILADGKITDVIM

-171 SDVTETLAET
+171 SDVSETLSET

-191 SPYFNGKNDVRL
+191 SPYYSGKNDVRL
-203 NKMVSRVVETNLP
+203 NKMVSRVVETNMP

-231 DGGTFALNRGG
+231 DGGTFGLNRGG

-254 LEQIV
+254 LEHISLQ
-259 LEETD
+259 ETD
-264 TGWCITNGHL
+264 EGWIILNGDL
-274 SKVSCGK
+274 AKVPCDK
-281 ELDYYAMVM
+281 ELDYCAMVK
-290 GLKDYCR
+290 GLQDYCS
-297 KSGFERVL
+297 KSGFEKVV

-324 LGSTNVRSI
+324 IGPENVRSI
-333 MLPSPYTSDTS
+333 MLPSPYTSQAS
-344 LIDAAHLA
+344 LSDAANLA
-352 ENLGCQS
+352 ENLGCNLDNLPIS
-359 DTLSITESLNS
+359 DSVNAIEKTLSG
-370 IEETLSTMFEGH
+370 MFEGLN
-382 DTDLTEENIQ
+382 TDLTEENIQ

-448 IAKWRNQNHRSWM
+448 ISKWRNQNHRSWM
-461 KGPSGMIIPEN
+461 KGPSGTIIPEN
-472 IISKAPTA
+472 IITKAPTA

-508 DGSIEDCLKE
+508 DGSMNDCLKA
-518 GYEKTDVIKV
+518 GYEKRDITKV
-528 EKLIYSSEYKRFQSA
+528 ESLIYSSEYKRFQSA

-564 WHTKK
+564 WRDK

>member
-1 MVFPV
+1 
-6 KQVDTDTVFR
+6 
-16 LMAKKFKITLAQLN
+16 MAKKFQITLAQLN

-36 DGNYEA
+36 EGNYKVA
-42 AVEAWKKAKEAGSD
+42 IEAWEQAQKMGSD
-56 LVAFTELFITGYNTQ
+56 LIAFTELFITGYNTQ
-71 DLIKKPSFCKVAQE
+71 DLIKKPSFFKAAQDQIL
-85 KITQLAKTCAKGPAI
+85 KLAKNCKNGPAI
-100 AIGGPAYIEKKLYNA
+100 AIGGPAYLKGKLYNA
-115 YYILIDGKVANIIM
+115 YYILADGNVADVIM

-154 QVGPIRIG
+154 QIGPIRIG

-171 SDVTETLAET
+171 SDVSETLSET

-191 SPYFNGKNDVRL
+191 SPYYNGKNDVRL
-203 NKMVSRVVETNLP
+203 NKMVARVVETNLP

-242 DLAIKLPLFEEC
+242 SLAIKLPLFEEA
-254 LEQIV
+254 LEHIV

-264 TGWCITNGHL
+264 IGWNIIKGDL
-274 SKVSCGK
+274 AKVPCDK
-281 ELDYYAMVM
+281 ESDYHAMVM
-290 GLKDYCR
+290 GLRDYCK
-297 KSGFERVL
+297 KSGFEKVV

-324 LGSTNVRSI
+324 IGSANVRSI
-333 MLPSPYTSDTS
+333 MLPSPYTSQTS
-344 LIDAAHLA
+344 LIDATDLV
-352 ENLGCQS
+352 ENLGCKS
-359 DTLSITESLNS
+359 DTLPINDSLTA
-370 IEETLSTMFEGH
+370 IDKTLSSTFEGRKI
-382 DTDLTEENIQ
+382 DLTEENIQ

-404 NKFGE
+404 NKFSE

-440 LYKTRVFE
+440 LYKTKVFE
-448 IAKWRNQNHRSWM
+448 ISKWRNKNHRPWM
-461 KGPSGMIIPEN
+461 KGPPGSIIPDS
-472 IISKAPTA
+472 IITKAPTA

-499 AILTILIDE
+499 AILTILVDE
-508 DGSIEDCLKE
+508 DGSTNDCLKA
-518 GYEKTDVIKV
+518 GYNKSDVSKV
-528 EKLIYSSEYKRFQSA
+528 EKLLYESEYKRFQSA
-543 PGTRLTQRAF
+543 PGTRLSQRAF

-564 WHTKK
+564 WRDK

>member
-1 MVFPV
+1 MDHV
-6 KQVDTDTVFR
+6 TVVSE
-16 LMAKKFKITLAQLN
+16 LMAKKFQITLAQLN

-36 DGNYEA
+36 EGNYKVA
-42 AVEAWKKAKEAGSD
+42 FEAWEQAQKMGSD
-56 LVAFTELFITGYNTQ
+56 LIAFTELFITGYNTQ
-71 DLIKKPSFCKVAQE
+71 DLIKKPSFFKAAQDQ
-85 KITQLAKTCAKGPAI
+85 ILQLAKACRKGPAI
-100 AIGGPAYIEKKLYNA
+100 AIGGPAYIEDKLYNA
-115 YYILIDGKVANIIM
+115 YYILADGNIANVIK

-154 QVGPIRIG
+154 QIGPIRIG

-171 SDVTETLAET
+171 SDVSETLSET
-181 GAQLLLVPNG
+181 GAQVLLVPNG
-191 SPYFNGKNDVRL
+191 SPYYNGKNNVRL
-203 NKMVSRVVETNLP
+203 NKMVARVVETNLP

-242 DLAIKLPLFEEC
+242 SLAIKLPLFEEA
-254 LEQIV
+254 LEHIV

-264 TGWCITNGHL
+264 IGWSIIKGELAEVPCD
-274 SKVSCGK
+274 K
-281 ELDYYAMVM
+281 ELDYHAMVM
-290 GLKDYCR
+290 GLRDYCK
-297 KSGFERVL
+297 KSGFEKVV

-324 LGSTNVRSI
+324 IGSANVRSI
-333 MLPSPYTSDTS
+333 MLPSPYTSQTS
-344 LIDAAHLA
+344 LIDATDLV
-352 ENLGCQS
+352 ENLGCKS
-359 DTLSITESLNS
+359 DTLPINDSLTA
-370 IEETLSTMFEGH
+370 IDKTLSSTFEGRKI
-382 DTDLTEENIQ
+382 DLTEENIQ

-440 LYKTRVFE
+440 LYKTKVFE
-448 IAKWRNQNHRSWM
+448 ISKWRNKNHRSWM
-461 KGPSGMIIPEN
+461 KGPPGSIIPDN
-472 IISKAPTA
+472 IITKAPTA

-499 AILTILIDE
+499 AILTILVDE
-508 DGSIEDCLKE
+508 DGSTSDCLKA
-518 GYEKTDVIKV
+518 GYNKSDVSKV
-528 EKLIYSSEYKRFQSA
+528 EKLLYGSEYKRFQSA
-543 PGTRLTQRAF
+543 PGTRLSQRAF

-564 WHTKK
+564 WRDK

>member
-1 MVFPV
+1 MDHV
-6 KQVDTDTVFR
+6 TVVSE
-16 LMAKKFKITLAQLN
+16 LMAKKFQITLAQLN

-36 DGNYEA
+36 EGNYKVA
-42 AVEAWKKAKEAGSD
+42 FEAWEQAQKMGSD
-56 LVAFTELFITGYNTQ
+56 LIAFTELFITGYNTQ
-71 DLIKKPSFCKVAQE
+71 DLIKKPSFFKAAQDQ
-85 KITQLAKTCAKGPAI
+85 ILQLAKACRKGPAI
-100 AIGGPAYIEKKLYNA
+100 AIGGPAYIEDKLYNA
-115 YYILIDGKVANIIM
+115 YYILVDGNIANVIM

-154 QVGPIRIG
+154 QIGPIRIG

-171 SDVTETLAET
+171 SDVSETLSET

-191 SPYFNGKNDVRL
+191 SPYYNGKNDVRL
-203 NKMVSRVVETNLP
+203 NKMVARVVETNLP

-242 DLAIKLPLFEEC
+242 SLAIKLPLFEEA
-254 LEQIV
+254 LEHIV

-264 TGWCITNGHL
+264 IGWNIIKGEL
-274 SKVSCGK
+274 AKVPCDK
-281 ELDYYAMVM
+281 ELDYHAMVM
-290 GLKDYCR
+290 GLRDYCK
-297 KSGFERVL
+297 KSGFEKVV

-324 LGSTNVRSI
+324 IGSANVRSI
-333 MLPSPYTSDTS
+333 MLPSPYTSQTS
-344 LIDAAHLA
+344 LIDATDLV
-352 ENLGCQS
+352 ENLGCKS
-359 DTLSITESLNS
+359 DTLPINDSLTA
-370 IEETLSTMFEGH
+370 IDKTLSSTFEGRKI
-382 DTDLTEENIQ
+382 DLTEENIQ

-440 LYKTRVFE
+440 LYKTKVFE
-448 IAKWRNQNHRSWM
+448 ISKWRNKNHRSWM
-461 KGPSGMIIPEN
+461 KGPPGSIIPDN
-472 IISKAPTA
+472 IITKAPTA

-499 AILTILIDE
+499 AILTILVDE
-508 DGSIEDCLKE
+508 DGSTSDCLKA
-518 GYEKTDVIKV
+518 GYNKSDVSKV
-528 EKLIYSSEYKRFQSA
+528 EKLLYGSEYKRFQSA
-543 PGTRLTQRAF
+543 PGTRLSQRAF

-564 WHTKK
+564 WRDK

>member
-1 MVFPV
+1 
-6 KQVDTDTVFR
+6 
-16 LMAKKFKITLAQLN
+16 MAKKFQITLAQLN

-36 DGNYEA
+36 EGNYKVA
-42 AVEAWKKAKEAGSD
+42 IEAWEQAQKMGSD
-56 LVAFTELFITGYNTQ
+56 LIAFTELFITGYNTQ
-71 DLIKKPSFCKVAQE
+71 DLIKKPSFFKAAQDQIL
-85 KITQLAKTCAKGPAI
+85 KLAKNCKNGPAI
-100 AIGGPAYIEKKLYNA
+100 AIGGPAYLKGKLYNA
-115 YYILIDGKVANIIM
+115 YYILADGNVADVIM

-154 QVGPIRIG
+154 QIGPIRIG

-171 SDVTETLAET
+171 SDVSETLSET

-191 SPYFNGKNDVRL
+191 SPYYNGKNDVRL
-203 NKMVSRVVETNLP
+203 NKMVARVVETNLP

-242 DLAIKLPLFEEC
+242 SLAIKLPLFEEA
-254 LEQIV
+254 LEHIV

-264 TGWCITNGHL
+264 IGWNIIKGDL
-274 SKVSCGK
+274 AKVPCDK
-281 ELDYYAMVM
+281 ELDYHAMVM
-290 GLKDYCR
+290 GLRDYCK
-297 KSGFERVL
+297 KSGFEKVV

-324 LGSTNVRSI
+324 IGSANVRSI
-333 MLPSPYTSDTS
+333 MLPSPYTSQTS
-344 LIDAAHLA
+344 LIDATDLV
-352 ENLGCQS
+352 ENLGCKS
-359 DTLSITESLNS
+359 DTLPINDSLTA
-370 IEETLSTMFEGH
+370 IDKTLSSTFEGRKI
-382 DTDLTEENIQ
+382 DLTEENIQ

-440 LYKTRVFE
+440 LYKTKVFE
-448 IAKWRNQNHRSWM
+448 ISKWRNKNHRPWM
-461 KGPSGMIIPEN
+461 KGPPGSIIPDS
-472 IISKAPTA
+472 IITKAPTA

-499 AILTILIDE
+499 AILTILVDE
-508 DGSIEDCLKE
+508 DGSTNDCLKA
-518 GYEKTDVIKV
+518 GYNQSDVSKV
-528 EKLIYSSEYKRFQSA
+528 EKLLYESEYKRFQSA
-543 PGTRLTQRAF
+543 PGTRLSQRAF

-564 WHTKK
+564 WRDK

>member
-1 MVFPV
+1 
-6 KQVDTDTVFR
+6 
-16 LMAKKFKITLAQLN
+16 MAKKFQITLAQLN

-36 DGNYEA
+36 EGNYKVA
-42 AVEAWKKAKEAGSD
+42 LEAWEKAQRVGSD
-56 LVAFTELFITGYNTQ
+56 LIAFTELFITGYNTQ
-71 DLIKKPSFCKVAQE
+71 DLIKKPSFFKAAQDQIL
-85 KITQLAKTCAKGPAI
+85 KLAKTCKNGPAI
-100 AIGGPAYIEKKLYNA
+100 AIGGPAYLKGKLYNA
-115 YYILIDGKVANIIM
+115 YYILADGNVANVIM

-154 QVGPIRIG
+154 QIGPIRIG

-171 SDVTETLAET
+171 SDVSETLSET

-191 SPYFNGKNDVRL
+191 SPYYNGKNDVRL
-203 NKMVSRVVETNLP
+203 NKMVARVVETNLP

-242 DLAIKLPLFEEC
+242 SLAIKLPLFEEA
-254 LEQIV
+254 LEHIV

-264 TGWCITNGHL
+264 IGWNIIKGEL
-274 SKVSCGK
+274 AKVPCDK
-281 ELDYYAMVM
+281 ELDYHAMVM
-290 GLKDYCR
+290 GLRDYCK
-297 KSGFERVL
+297 KSGFEKVV

-324 LGSTNVRSI
+324 IGSANVRSI
-333 MLPSPYTSDTS
+333 MLPSPYTSQTS
-344 LIDAAHLA
+344 LIDATDLV
-352 ENLGCQS
+352 ENLGCKS
-359 DTLSITESLNS
+359 DTLPINDSLTA
-370 IEETLSTMFEGH
+370 IDKTLSSTFEGRKI
-382 DTDLTEENIQ
+382 DLTEENIQ

-440 LYKTRVFE
+440 LYKTKVFE
-448 IAKWRNQNHRSWM
+448 ISKWRNKNHRPWM
-461 KGPSGMIIPEN
+461 KGPPGSIIPDS
-472 IISKAPTA
+472 IITKAPTA

-492 PDYPVLD
+492 PDYPDLD
-499 AILTILIDE
+499 AILTILVDE
-508 DGSIEDCLKE
+508 DGSTSDCLKA
-518 GYEKTDVIKV
+518 GYKKSDVSKV
-528 EKLIYSSEYKRFQSA
+528 EKLLYGSEYKRFQSA
-543 PGTRLTQRAF
+543 PGTRLSQRAF

-564 WHTKK
+564 WRDK

>member
-1 MVFPV
+1 
-6 KQVDTDTVFR
+6 
-16 LMAKKFKITLAQLN
+16 MAKKFQITLAQLN

-36 DGNYEA
+36 EGNYKVA
-42 AVEAWKKAKEAGSD
+42 IEAWDQAQKMGSD
-56 LVAFTELFITGYNTQ
+56 LIAFTELFITGYNTQ
-71 DLIKKPSFCKVAQE
+71 DLIKKPSFFKAAQDQIL
-85 KITQLAKTCAKGPAI
+85 KLAKTCKNGPAI
-100 AIGGPAYIEKKLYNA
+100 AIGGPAYLKGKLYNA
-115 YYILIDGKVANIIM
+115 YYILADGNVANIIM

-154 QVGPIRIG
+154 QIGPIRIG

-171 SDVTETLAET
+171 SDVSETLSET

-191 SPYFNGKNDVRL
+191 SPYYNGKNDVRL
-203 NKMVSRVVETNLP
+203 NKMVARVVETNLP

-231 DGGTFALNRGG
+231 DGGTFALNLGG
-242 DLAIKLPLFEEC
+242 SLAIKLPLFEEA
-254 LEQIV
+254 LEHIV

-264 TGWCITNGHL
+264 IGWKIIKGEL
-274 SKVSCGK
+274 AKVPCDK
-281 ELDYYAMVM
+281 ELDYHAMVM
-290 GLKDYCR
+290 GLRDYCK
-297 KSGFERVL
+297 KSGFEKVV

-324 LGSTNVRSI
+324 IGSANVRSI
-333 MLPSPYTSDTS
+333 MLPSPYTSQTS
-344 LIDAAHLA
+344 LIDATDLVD
-352 ENLGCQS
+352 NLGCKS
-359 DTLSITESLNS
+359 DTLPINDSLTA
-370 IEETLSTMFEGH
+370 IDKTLSSTFEGRKI
-382 DTDLTEENIQ
+382 DLTEENIQ

-440 LYKTRVFE
+440 LYKTKVFE
-448 IAKWRNQNHRSWM
+448 ISKWRNKNHRPWM
-461 KGPSGMIIPEN
+461 KGPPGSIIPDS
-472 IISKAPTA
+472 IITKAPTA

-499 AILTILIDE
+499 AILTILVDE
-508 DGSIEDCLKE
+508 DGSTNDCLKA
-518 GYEKTDVIKV
+518 GYNKSDVSKV
-528 EKLIYSSEYKRFQSA
+528 EKLLYDSEHKRFQSA
-543 PGTRLTQRAF
+543 PGTRLSQRAF

-564 WHTKK
+564 WRDK

>member
-1 MVFPV
+1 
-6 KQVDTDTVFR
+6 
-16 LMAKKFKITLAQLN
+16 MAKKFQITLAQLN

-36 DGNYEA
+36 EGNYKVA
-42 AVEAWKKAKEAGSD
+42 LEAWEKAQRVGSD
-56 LVAFTELFITGYNTQ
+56 LIAFTELFITGYNTQ
-71 DLIKKPSFCKVAQE
+71 DLIKKPSFFKAAQDQIL
-85 KITQLAKTCAKGPAI
+85 KLAKTCKNGPAI
-100 AIGGPAYIEKKLYNA
+100 AIGGPAYLKGKLYNA
-115 YYILIDGKVANIIM
+115 YYILADGNVANVIM

-154 QVGPIRIG
+154 QIGPIRIG

-171 SDVTETLAET
+171 SDVSETLSET

-191 SPYFNGKNDVRL
+191 SPYYNGKNDVRL
-203 NKMVSRVVETNLP
+203 NKMVARVVETNLP

-242 DLAIKLPLFEEC
+242 SLAIKLPLFEEA
-254 LEQIV
+254 LEHIV

-264 TGWCITNGHL
+264 IGWNIIKGEL
-274 SKVSCGK
+274 AKVPCDK
-281 ELDYYAMVM
+281 ELDYHAMVM
-290 GLKDYCR
+290 GLRDYCK
-297 KSGFERVL
+297 KSGFEKVV

-324 LGSTNVRSI
+324 IGSANVRSI
-333 MLPSPYTSDTS
+333 MLPSPYTSQTS
-344 LIDAAHLA
+344 LIDASDLV
-352 ENLGCQS
+352 ENLGCKS
-359 DTLSITESLNS
+359 DTLPINDSLTA
-370 IEETLSTMFEGH
+370 IDKTLSSTFEGRKI
-382 DTDLTEENIQ
+382 DLTEENIQ

-440 LYKTRVFE
+440 LYKTKVFE
-448 IAKWRNQNHRSWM
+448 ISKWRNKNHRPWM
-461 KGPSGMIIPEN
+461 KGPPGSIIPDS
-472 IISKAPTA
+472 IITKAPTA

-492 PDYPVLD
+492 PDYPDLD
-499 AILTILIDE
+499 AILTILVDE
-508 DGSIEDCLKE
+508 DGSTSDCLKA
-518 GYEKTDVIKV
+518 GYNKSDVSKV
-528 EKLIYSSEYKRFQSA
+528 EKLLYGSEYKRFQSA
-543 PGTRLTQRAF
+543 PGTRLSQRAF

-564 WHTKK
+564 WRDK